1 MSTVGE
7 ENLRSAEENL
17 ANKIVQHHLNKKKI
31 SQLLIKH
38 IVPVSAVAQMLR
50 TIVAWFGIDLHILSY
65 CFGLSLSSWVLYY
78 ALAEVNLYCYYHR
91 ALLWYVMADN
101 VINVSDYYIHFPV
114 SDIFM
119 LSVNTVIFCIGVFA
133 ALFIHMKVNGIPMIW
148 KHNRRKSHLK

>member
-1 MSTVGE
+1 MSTVEE

-31 SQLLIKH
+31 SQLLIKY

-78 ALAEVNLYCYYHR
+78 ALAEVNLYCYYHK
-91 ALLWYVMADN
+91 ALLWYIFVDGL
-101 VINVSDYYIHFPV
+101 INIVDYRYDIPV
-114 SDIFM
+114 SDLTW
-119 LSVNTVIFCIGVFA
+119 LSVNTVLVAITLIAV
-133 ALFIHMKVNGIPMIW
+133 LIIHMKR
-148 KHNRRKSHLK
+148 KHIRVFKHSGKNLARK